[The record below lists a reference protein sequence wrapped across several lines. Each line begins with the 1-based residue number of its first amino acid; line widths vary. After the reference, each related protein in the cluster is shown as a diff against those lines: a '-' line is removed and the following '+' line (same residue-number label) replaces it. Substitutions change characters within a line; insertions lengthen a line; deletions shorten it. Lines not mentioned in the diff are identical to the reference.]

1 MTPPRMNRYAFVFW
15 RSSMDAFMPSSSPHE
30 KHELRV
36 MSNTRK
42 PSSRRLDAVNP
53 EWTRADMA
61 KARPAA
67 EVLPGLIG
75 AKAAEELLRRGKGR
89 PPKEDRKVNQTLR
102 LDPDVLDAYRQEGKG
117 WQTLINEVLR
127 QNMPRHQK

>member
-1 MTPPRMNRYAFVFW
+1 
-15 RSSMDAFMPSSSPHE
+15 
-30 KHELRV
+30 
-36 MSNTRK
+36 MSNTRS
-42 PSSRRLDAVNP
+42 PNPRRPDADNP
-53 EWTRADMA
+53 EWTRKEIA
-61 KARPAA
+61 KARPAT

-75 AKAAEELLRRGKGR
+75 AKATEELLRRGKGR

-102 LDPDVLDAYRQEGKG
+102 LDPDVLDAYRQEGRG